1 MLSALSVFVDLPL
14 ASGVGRDVHSLGFG
28 ASLELH
34 EHRNHRLH
42 RPALMVVTLA
52 MKTMIP
58 LRAVGVISSI
68 FQSAFALL
76 AGITPMLIQHSVL
89 LPMNAYRLYEQPQG
103 EQ

>member
-1 MLSALSVFVDLPL
+1 MSIHWV
-14 ASGVGRDVHSLGFG
+14 SGQVWNFMNIETIGFIG
-28 ASLELH
+28 A
-34 EHRNHRLH
+34 
-42 RPALMVVTLA
+42 ALMVVTLA

>member
-1 MLSALSVFVDLPL
+1 MTSLSL
-14 ASGVGRDVHSLGFG
+14 AELGAMSIHWVSGQVWNFMNIETIGFIG
-28 ASLELH
+28 A
-34 EHRNHRLH
+34 
-42 RPALMVVTLA
+42 ALMVVTLA

>member
-1 MLSALSVFVDLPL
+1 MSIHWV
-14 ASGVGRDVHSLGFG
+14 SGQVWNFINIETIGFIG
-28 ASLELH
+28 A
-34 EHRNHRLH
+34 
-42 RPALMVVTLA
+42 ALMVVTLA